1 MKLFLVQHGQ
11 QIPEEQDSSEP
22 LSEKGIA
29 DVAAVAKWAQQAG
42 VTIDEIFHSAKLRAK
57 QTAEIFA
64 EYLSPPREIEE
75 KEGLKP
81 LDDIT
86 SWLDTLEYYQ
96 GNLMLVG
103 HLPFMSKLASFLLAH
118 TQDEQ
123 PVRFQ
128 QGGLVCIEKDEDD
141 AWHLLYAVTPNV
153 V

>member
-11 QIPEEQDSSEP
+11 QKPEEQDSSEP

-42 VTIDEIFHSAKLRAK
+42 VTVDEIFHSVKLRAK
-57 QTAEIFA
+57 QTAEILA
-64 EYLSPPREIEE
+64 KYLSPPHEIEE
-75 KEGLKP
+75 KDGLKP

-86 SWLDTLEYYQ
+86 NWLDTLEYYQ

-118 TQDEQ
+118 TQDEE
-123 PVRFQ
+123 PVRFV
-128 QGGLVCIEKDEDD
+128 QGGLVCLEKDKDD
-141 AWHLLYAVTPNV
+141 TWHLLYAVTPNV